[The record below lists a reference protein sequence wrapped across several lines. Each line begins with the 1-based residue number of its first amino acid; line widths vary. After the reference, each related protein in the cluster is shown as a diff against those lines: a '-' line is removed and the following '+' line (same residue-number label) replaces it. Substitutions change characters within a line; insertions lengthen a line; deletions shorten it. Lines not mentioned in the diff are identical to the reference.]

1 MIAIAFFNDQGGA
14 GKTTLVQDLAWTY
27 ADHISVSVVDM
38 HYHPHCVPPP
48 ACGTQGGAMSVAA
61 HNERSTRG
69 RTATDRA
76 LTAIETLLAESGR
89 TALLRREALAVG
101 PSAGAVDR
109 ALRRLRSQGRIRR
122 YGAGIYGVGGAKVFQ
137 AAPEALERL
146 GYRVLSPEPARNWS
160 ARRNGSVLRLDRPCH
175 RQIRGHGVRMN
186 FETRSGRLLPSA
198 RPPMTRTEEFPTTA
212 ETEAHY
218 ESFHWCQS
226 YARAEKDLC
235 VAKALDAVES
245 FNTSH
250 AQLALDGG
258 TCLSAYHRLLRRFSE
273 DIDLRIRP
281 SPAAVESIGRVEALK
296 AAGAAFRDHVAE
308 ALPWLALT
316 RKGRVRRDGVVQSF
330 IFQYESR
337 LSDPSVAPGIKF
349 ELVGVPWVCT
359 LRERRRTAGVRA
371 MPTVA
376 PVEIAAGKWAA
387 LARKI
392 PDGSWRTAPDLVRHA
407 HDLAELLTP
416 IEEAGKGHQGL
427 AEVFDHHD
435 IEHARVRQAFDVLSS
450 RAEFADLYTDY
461 TQRMGTEKIGSGPL
475 DHLPWD
481 SVLERMGQGARIAGL
496 LQDESPE

>member
-1 MIAIAFFNDQGGA
+1 
-14 GKTTLVQDLAWTY
+14 
-27 ADHISVSVVDM
+27 
-38 HYHPHCVPPP
+38 
-48 ACGTQGGAMSVAA
+48 
-61 HNERSTRG
+61 
-69 RTATDRA
+69 
-76 LTAIETLLAESGR
+76 
-89 TALLRREALAVG
+89 
-101 PSAGAVDR
+101 
-109 ALRRLRSQGRIRR
+109 
-122 YGAGIYGVGGAKVFQ
+122 
-137 AAPEALERL
+137 
-146 GYRVLSPEPARNWS
+146 
-160 ARRNGSVLRLDRPCH
+160 
-175 RQIRGHGVRMN
+175 
-186 FETRSGRLLPSA
+186 
-198 RPPMTRTEEFPTTA
+198 MTRTEEFPTTA

-226 YARAEKDLC
+226 WARAEKDLC

-245 FNTSH
+245 FNTPH

-281 SPAAVESIGRVEALK
+281 NPAAVESIGRVEALK
-296 AAGAAFRDHVAE
+296 AAGTAFRDHVAE
-308 ALPWLALT
+308 ALPWLVLT

-337 LSDPSVAPGIKF
+337 VPDPGVVPGIKF
-349 ELVGVPWVCT
+349 ELVGVPWVCA

-416 IEEAGKGHQGL
+416 IEEAGKGPRGL

-435 IEHARVRQAFDVLSS
+435 IERARVRQAFDVLSS
-450 RAEFADLYTDY
+450 HAEFADLYTDY
-461 TQRMGTEKIGSGPL
+461 AQRMGTEKIGSGPL

-496 LQDESPE
+496 LQDESPEQGSERSSRPLRQR

>member
-1 MIAIAFFNDQGGA
+1 MN
-14 GKTTLVQDLAWTY
+14 
-27 ADHISVSVVDM
+27 
-38 HYHPHCVPPP
+38 
-48 ACGTQGGAMSVAA
+48 VAVRD
-61 HNERSTRG
+61 ERSTKG

-76 LTAIETLLAESGR
+76 LSAIETLLAESGR

-122 YGAGIYGVGGAKVFQ
+122 YGVGIYGVGGAKVFQ

-186 FETRSGRLLPSA
+186 FETRSGRLLPPA

-296 AAGAAFRDHVAE
+296 AAGAAFRAHVAE
-308 ALPWLALT
+308 ALPWLAPT
-316 RKGRVRRDGVVQSF
+316 GK
-330 IFQYESR
+330 
-337 LSDPSVAPGIKF
+337 
-349 ELVGVPWVCT
+349 VGSS
-359 LRERRRTAGVRA
+359 RRRRA
-371 MPTVA
+371 VVHLP
-376 PVEIAAGKWAA
+376 I
-387 LARKI
+387 RI
-392 PDGSWRTAPDLVRHA
+392 P
-407 HDLAELLTP
+407 
-416 IEEAGKGHQGL
+416 
-427 AEVFDHHD
+427 
-435 IEHARVRQAFDVLSS
+435 
-450 RAEFADLYTDY
+450 RA
-461 TQRMGTEKIGSGPL
+461 GSGRGARDQIRTCGRPL
-475 DHLPWD
+475 GL
-481 SVLERMGQGARIAGL
+481 RTQGA
-496 LQDESPE
+496 SPNGRCPGNADRGPGGDRRREMGRACTKDSGRLMAHGARFGASCA